1 MLATDFLTVQRHQ
14 AELLATLDK
23 QMKELKTKEAA
34 KVQQE
39 EEQPI
44 LSGMKL
50 IGAGPGSASSALGL
64 LARY

>member
-1 MLATDFLTVQRHQ
+1 MFSVNAWLTRTASADLLTVQRHQ

-34 KVQQE
+34 QVKQE

-50 IGAGPGSASSALGL
+50 IGAGPG
-64 LARY
+64 